1 MRNLNPSNVDLKDK
15 IEKKRQKK
23 DWMKY
28 NIF

>member
-1 MRNLNPSNVDLKDK
+1 MRNLNPANVDLKDK